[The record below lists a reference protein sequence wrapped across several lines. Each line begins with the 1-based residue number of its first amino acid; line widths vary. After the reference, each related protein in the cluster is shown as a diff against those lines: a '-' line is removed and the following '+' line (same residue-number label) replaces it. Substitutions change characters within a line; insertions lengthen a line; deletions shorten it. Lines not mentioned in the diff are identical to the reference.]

1 MSKPKK
7 TVVNVKPA
15 LQGYR
20 VYLYCTSIQDD
31 LNLESE
37 FLNFNSNSLKVLD
50 CLIYLGKLFHGTALP
65 NLTLRLQ

>member
-1 MSKPKK
+1 MVVAVKFHGVSFVSKPKK

-37 FLNFNSNSLKVLD
+37 FSQFQFK
-50 CLIYLGKLFHGTALP
+50 FT
-65 NLTLRLQ
+65 